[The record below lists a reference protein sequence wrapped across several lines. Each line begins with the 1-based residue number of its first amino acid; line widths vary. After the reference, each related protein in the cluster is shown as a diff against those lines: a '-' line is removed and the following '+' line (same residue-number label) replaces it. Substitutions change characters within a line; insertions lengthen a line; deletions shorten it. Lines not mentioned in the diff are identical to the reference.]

1 MAMEHEGWKPLM
13 AELAE
18 RRKRALDAGGADRI
32 AREHRLGRST
42 ARERIAAL
50 ADPGSFLE
58 FGTLVTTPTEKG
70 DMGPTFICG
79 LGEID
84 GRPVAIGAEDFTVEG
99 GAVGVHLQRIKGSW
113 GGFIEELALGYR
125 IPLVLLMQGTGGSVL
140 IQELKGY
147 AELQATNPLYPVF
160 ELLDKVP
167 VLTAVLG
174 PTAGSSAARASIA
187 HFSVMSKDNGC
198 LFTGGPPVV
207 RQALGRKVDKFE
219 LGGWEVQAKTA
230 GLIDNAAETEAE
242 ALAELRQALS
252 YFPQNAAC
260 RPSVTPDGAWLQND
274 QDALL
279 SIVNPD
285 PRWPYDAQALIHC
298 LADSGTF
305 FEIGPDY
312 GQALRVGFAR
322 FEGHVAGVLATDAR
336 HMAGA
341 LETHSSQKQTRF
353 IETCDAFDIP
363 LVYLADVPGF
373 MVGPEAERA
382 GTLKFASEAVRAI
395 QQTKVPVF
403 TVQVRRSFGL
413 GGQATGNGN
422 PTSLRLA
429 WPSGVWGDMP
439 VEGGVEAAYRA
450 ELEAAAPED
459 RAALKRRL
467 AERFDAQTSIWRT
480 VERFG
485 VEEMIDPRETRRYL
499 GRLLRLAY
507 ALPVG
512 S

>member
-1 MAMEHEGWKPLM
+1 MAGEHDGWKPLM
-13 AELAE
+13 AELAT
-18 RRKRALDAGGADRI
+18 RRERALEAGGPDRI

-42 ARERIAAL
+42 ARERIAKL
-50 ADPGSFLE
+50 TDPGSFLE
-58 FGTLVTTPTEKG
+58 FGMLVTTPTEKG
-70 DMGPTFICG
+70 EMGPTFICG
-79 LGEID
+79 LAEID

-99 GAVGVHLQRIKGSW
+99 GATAVHLQRIKGSW

-125 IPLVLLMQGTGGSVL
+125 VPLILLMQGTGGSVL

-147 AELQATNPLYPVF
+147 AELQATNPVYPVF
-160 ELLDKVP
+160 ELLEQIP
-167 VLTAVLG
+167 VLTAILG
-174 PTAGSSAARASIA
+174 PTAGSSAARAALA

-198 LFTGGPPVV
+198 LFVGGPPVV
-207 RQALGRKVDKFE
+207 KQALGRAVDKFE
-219 LGGWEVQAKTA
+219 LGGWEVQVKAA

-242 ALAELRQALS
+242 ALAQIRSALS
-252 YFPQNAAC
+252 YFPQNTAS
-260 RPSVTPDGAWLQND
+260 RPSVTPDGDWSAND
-274 QDALL
+274 QDAIFE
-279 SIVNPD
+279 IVNPD
-285 PRWPYDAQALIHC
+285 SRWPYDAQELIRC
-298 LADSGTF
+298 LADAGTF

-312 GQALRVGFAR
+312 GQAIRTGFAR

-341 LETHSSQKQTRF
+341 LEVHSSQKQTKF
-353 IETCDAFDIP
+353 IETCDAFGIP

-382 GTLKFASEAVRAI
+382 GTLKFASDAVRAI
-395 QQTKVPVF
+395 QRAKAPVF

-422 PTSLRLA
+422 PTSVRLA

-439 VEGGVEAAYRA
+439 VQGGVEAAFRA
-450 ELEAAAPED
+450 ELDAAPPEA
-459 RAALKRRL
+459 RAALKQKL
-467 AERFDAQTSIWRT
+467 AERFDIQTSIWRT

-507 ALPVG
+507 ALPPPG
-512 S
+512 